1 VGVGKVHVARAVR
14 WSVRAAS
21 LGVLALAASIV
32 VAESPVGF
40 SVGTTVEILSAFFF
54 LIACGG
60 LVAGWRWEGAG
71 GMLAVGGILLL
82 DAVQFFA
89 TGSLPRSWTVSLVA
103 LCGFFFILSRAL
115 NVSARHESSTVLRPG
130 SAPSPR

>member
-32 VAESPVGF
+32 VG
-40 SVGTTVEILSAFFF
+40 
-54 LIACGG
+54 GG

-71 GMLAVGGILLL
+71 GMLAVGGILLR